1 MGHHRPEP
9 AIKNFRL
16 QGRSENE
23 LASAE
28 YFSAEKVHFTLCTR
42 SPEQGEKKAL
52 LLVKGFRLLLVLF
65 LFLNNYDIINIT
77 IK

>member
-28 YFSAEKVHFTLCTR
+28 YFSAEKVHYTLCTR
-42 SPEQGEKKAL
+42 SPDRAKKKSLAFS
-52 LLVKGFRLLLVLF
+52 KGLSAFVNFIFFFKQL
-65 LFLNNYDIINIT
+65 
-77 IK
+77 

>member
-28 YFSAEKVHFTLCTR
+28 YFSAESKFITR
-42 SPEQGEKKAL
+42 SARGRPNRAKKKP
-52 LLVKGFRLLLVLF
+52 LVFSKGLSAFVNF
-65 LFLNNYDIINIT
+65 ISFFQT
-77 IK
+77 IMI